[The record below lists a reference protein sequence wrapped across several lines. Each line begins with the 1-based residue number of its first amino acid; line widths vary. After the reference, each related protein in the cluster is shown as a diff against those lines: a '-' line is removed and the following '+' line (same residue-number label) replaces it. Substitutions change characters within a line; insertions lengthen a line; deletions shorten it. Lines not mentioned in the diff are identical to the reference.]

1 MSGYFTRMAALAV
14 THPKRPGGSGFR
26 AAGSGVADIRETTVA
41 ATPAPV
47 EQAAVRPASV
57 VAAPGVS
64 AEPGPVGDAPAT
76 VGPAE
81 RVTESAPVSVGPE
94 LRAESLSVKSAVEKP
109 VAEGR
114 ADAGASL
121 AKPEVRETSEAT
133 VETSGT
139 VASPGVPR
147 DGVAEPRMVRTEK
160 SPRQEVARKDDGP
173 AMMDELR
180 RSVVTGG
187 DERRA
192 EPEPSKAPD
201 VKPVAEKAVAP
212 ARVRDEPV
220 RETSAPVVPRPPRRV
235 SVSIGEV
242 SLSVEPPAPAA
253 PKPEPVAPPPR
264 PAAPSRPA
272 AGGIWT
278 GGQGLS
284 RSYVRRL

>member
-26 AAGSGVADIRETTVA
+26 AAVAADIRETTVA
-41 ATPAPV
+41 APSAPV

-57 VAAPGVS
+57 AEVPGGRG
-64 AEPGPVGDAPAT
+64 EPRPVGDAPAT

-81 RVTESAPVSVGPE
+81 RVAESAPVSVGPE
-94 LRAESLSVKSAVEKP
+94 LRAERLAVEAAVEKP

-114 ADAGASL
+114 ADVGASL
-121 AKPEVRETSEAT
+121 AKPEVRDASEAM
-133 VETSGT
+133 VETSGA
-139 VASPGVPR
+139 VASPELPR
-147 DGVAEPRMVRTEK
+147 DGVAEPRMVRSKE
-160 SPRQEVARKDDGP
+160 SPRPEVARADAGP
-173 AMMDELR
+173 AMMDEPH
-180 RSVVTGG
+180 RSVVTAVE
-187 DERRA
+187 ERRV
-192 EPEPSKAPD
+192 EPDSAPAPD
-201 VKPVAEKAVAP
+201 VKPVAGKAVAP

-220 RETSAPVVPRPPRRV
+220 RETSVPEVPRPPRRV

-242 SLSVEPPAPAA
+242 SLSVEPPAPAP